1 MTGDHVLYVEDLD
14 GGAVVGV
21 VELRLRWIPTLGVP
35 DGRVQVRLIDPS
47 RVLRGRLWGV
57 RRTPYEEIG
66 LAVDEHVV
74 VLRATRHRRRALE
87 AAEDGVRQR
96 LSALSARLGRK
107 SLHTTKRGPL
117 DIEVEITLRPKT
129 LAAAQ
134 AVLDLLADDERARAR
149 LDIWLRVPCLT
160 PLRAEQIVSAA
171 DAHLPVPQPYASRHT
186 SSHRRRSGRPS
197 ST

>member
-1 MTGDHVLYVEDLD
+1 MYVEDLD
-14 GGAVVGV
+14 GGAVVGI

-35 DGRVQVRLIDPS
+35 DGRVQVRLIDPG
-47 RVLRGRLWGV
+47 RVLRSRIWGT

-107 SLHTTKRGPL
+107 SLRTTKRGPL
-117 DIEVEITLRPKT
+117 DIEVEITLRPKILPAT
-129 LAAAQ
+129 Q
-134 AVLDLLADDERARAR
+134 AVLDLLTADERARAR

-171 DAHLPVPQPYASRHT
+171 DAHLPTPQPHGPHHPSPQ
-186 SSHRRRSGRPS
+186 RRRSGHPPRS
-197 ST
+197 